1 MIPIDNNA
9 TRTKGRKRT
18 FDVNTGQNIFKPSP
32 VIPRITE
39 WEKQA
44 MRYASPILANISTF
58 SRGIKWQIFISRIWS
73 PFQVILIPPPLISLP
88 FHSSYYYVER
98 DRGNFI
104 SYSIRIRARFTYC
117 IIGIHVYIIYSVSW
131 RFVSIIVTLRNM
143 RRENLWIMCI
153 FVIFVGNKFGFER
166 SVIEISLSV
175 KYVHINI

>member
-73 PFQVILIPPPLISLP
+73 PLSKLFLSPLPWFPFLSIPFTTTWNAIEEILYRTR
-88 FHSSYYYVER
+88 FV
-98 DRGNFI
+98 FK
-104 SYSIRIRARFTYC
+104 RFTYC
-117 IIGIHVYIIYSVSW
+117 IRVYIIYSVSW

-175 KYVHINI
+175 KYVYINI